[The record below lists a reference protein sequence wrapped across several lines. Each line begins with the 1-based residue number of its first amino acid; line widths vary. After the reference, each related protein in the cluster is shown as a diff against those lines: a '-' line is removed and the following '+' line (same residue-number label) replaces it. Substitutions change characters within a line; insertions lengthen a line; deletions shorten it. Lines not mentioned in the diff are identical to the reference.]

1 MKDVSGLT
9 ILGASLGLSQ
19 QVARPG
25 PGCGLCPLPG
35 PKPEGGGLGTF
46 AQSSTRQASLLGNYF
61 FFINDLLRNN
71 FDYLRKI

>member
-9 ILGASLGLSQ
+9 ILGVSLGLSQ

-25 PGCGLCPLPG
+25 PGCGICPLPG
-35 PKPEGGGLGTF
+35 PKPEGGRLGTF

-61 FFINDLLRNN
+61 FL
-71 FDYLRKI
+71 